1 MQVPRQNALGLVSPN
16 KTSSKSDA
24 LNVALGEYD
33 TGWHDPALSLK
44 RAGDLA
50 GDASK
55 AGADLLVLPE
65 MCITGFTMEAASFA
79 EPEDG
84 ESIKA
89 LGKIAADNRLW
100 IIGGASIRKADGR
113 YVNSALVFSPDGELV
128 TSYEKQ
134 RLFGYAGETDVYSA
148 GEPHCVVD
156 IGGVVPG
163 AFFFFHFCFS
173 PPFPVAGCVP

>member
-33 TGWHDPALSLK
+33 TGWHDPTLSLE
-44 RAGDLA
+44 RAGDVA
-50 GDASK
+50 RDASK

-89 LGKIAADNRLW
+89 LGKVAADNRLW
-100 IIGGASIRKADGR
+100 RA
-113 YVNSALVFSPDGELV
+113 
-128 TSYEKQ
+128 EK
-134 RLFGYAGETDVYSA
+134 LTLS
-148 GEPHCVVD
+148 
-156 IGGVVPG
+156 
-163 AFFFFHFCFS
+163 S
-173 PPFPVAGCVP
+173 